1 MGPFLL
7 FRSRHPFIRNP
18 VEIEGAMMV
27 KRRLW
32 SVLSVVSAV
41 AACVGLCAPSALAS
55 DDGVDWR
62 IEDMG
67 VRDAWASGI
76 TGEGV
81 TVAVIDSQVVA
92 DHPSLEGVDVEYR
105 LALKTG
111 DSCWY
116 SQFDKEDRSR
126 VMRKPGDVTLST
138 SDGFYTTHGTGM
150 VGLVA
155 GNGKGY
161 DGAMGFQGIAPGAH
175 VVAYPYGFTDKG
187 DMGGMVFQGACIG
200 DDGSSSDLFGSA
212 LADAVD
218 SGARVVNMSY
228 TTLPDWGYA
237 PVALHAIRHGV
248 VLVRPR
254 ANSTRAGLYDLVG
267 QPVYGQYFPGSVTVN
282 SLTRDGSISATS
294 DVMDGNV
301 SILSPGYGVPIH
313 KGVRTDSKEVVL
325 SDGGNSSAAA
335 DLTGYLALVFQKWP
349 DATGNQVLQSLVRNT
364 RGNDSGEARLDPE
377 HKRGFGAVDPER
389 LLSVDPTVYPDVNP
403 LLEWAVRA
411 SGEHEE
417 TKGMY
422 TDSYSDLKDEYTSR
436 LGDVFSPEG
445 EQIECSK
452 ACGLIGREYERERK
466 AWERVEQ
473 CRKDGGSD
481 CMRYSATATADE
493 ADREAGWDD
502 VKAEYGRGG
511 VSKSSSKSSL
521 PSWFVP
527 AVVGVSVL
535 LVVLLVGGVV
545 LAVVFLG
552 RRRRFRAG
560 SGPVPGGGPASVPGG
575 VPSMPSVPAG
585 RPMPG
590 APYVDIARTDM
601 PHLNNPTHTTAS
613 RVPPTTG
620 AHPGQRPP
628 LPPSVHTQSC

>member
-1 MGPFLL
+1 
-7 FRSRHPFIRNP
+7 
-18 VEIEGAMMV
+18 MMV

-301 SILSPGYGVPIH
+301 SILSPGYGVPITRE
-313 KGVRTDSKEVVL
+313 GTTDSREVVL

-364 RGNDSGEARLDPE
+364 RGNGSGEARLDPE
-377 HKRGFGAVDPER
+377 HKRGFGAVDLDR
-389 LLSVDPTVYPDVNP
+389 LLETDPTVYPDVNP
-403 LLEWAVRA
+403 LLEWAVKA

-422 TDSYSDLKDEYTSR
+422 EHHDGWTDSKGGLSDP
-436 LGDVFSPEG
+436 FSPDG
-445 EQIECSK
+445 DTIECTS
-452 ACGLIGREYERERK
+452 ACELIGREYERERK
-466 AWERVEQ
+466 AWERVER

-527 AVVGVSVL
+527 AVVGGSVL

-545 LAVVFLG
+545 FGVVLS
-552 RRRRFRAG
+552 RRRRRSRAG
-560 SGPVPGGGPASVPGG
+560 SGPAPGG
-575 VPSMPSVPAG
+575 VPSMPSVPTG
-585 RPMPG
+585 PPMPG
-590 APYVDIARTDM
+590 MPYTDIAQAGM
-601 PHLNNPTHTTAS
+601 PHPNNPTHTTAS
-613 RVPPTTG
+613 RVPPMTG
-620 AHPGQRPP
+620 TYPEQRPP
-628 LPPSVHTQSC
+628 LPPRR

>member
-1 MGPFLL
+1 ML
-7 FRSRHPFIRNP
+7 
-18 VEIEGAMMV
+18 
-27 KRRLW
+27 KRRLKGL
-32 SVLSVVSAV
+32 LSVVSAV
-41 AACVGLCAPSALAS
+41 VACAGLCAPSALAS

-105 LALKTG
+105 LASENG

-116 SQFDKEDRSR
+116 RQFDREDRSR

-138 SDGFYTTHGTGM
+138 SDGFYDTHGTSM
-150 VGLVA
+150 VGLIA

-161 DGAMGFQGIAPGAH
+161 DGGMGYQGIAPGAR
-175 VVAYPYGFTDKG
+175 VVAYPDGFTDKG
-187 DMGGMVFQGACIG
+187 DTGGMVFQGACIG
-200 DDGSSSDLFGSA
+200 DDGSSSDLSGSA

-248 VLVRPR
+248 VLVRGR
-254 ANSTRAGLYDLVG
+254 ANDTRAGLYDLVG

-282 SLTRDGSISATS
+282 SLTRDGSVSATS

-301 SILSPGYGVPIH
+301 SILSPGYGVPITRE
-313 KGVRTDSKEVVL
+313 GTTDSREIVL

-349 DATGNQVLQSLVRNT
+349 EATGNQVLQSLVRNT
-364 RGNDSGEARLDPE
+364 RGNGSGEARLDPE

-389 LLSVDPTVYPDVNP
+389 LLETDPTAYPDINP

-422 TDSYSDLKDEYTSR
+422 EHHDGWTGSKGGLSDP
-436 LGDVFSPEG
+436 FSPDG
-445 EQIECSK
+445 DTIECTS

-527 AVVGVSVL
+527 AVVGGSVL

-545 LAVVFLG
+545 LGVVLS
-552 RRRRFRAG
+552 RRRRGSRAG
-560 SGPVPGGGPASVPGG
+560 SGSVPGGGSMPSVPGG

-585 RPMPG
+585 QPMPG

-620 AHPGQRPP
+620 AYPGQRPP
-628 LPPSVHTQSC
+628 LPPRQ

>member
-41 AACVGLCAPSALAS
+41 AACAGLCAPSALAS

-92 DHPSLEGVDVEYR
+92 DHPSLEDADVEYR

-282 SLTRDGSISATS
+282 SLTRDGSVSVTS

-301 SILSPGYGVPIH
+301 SILSPGYGVPITRE
-313 KGVRTDSKEVVL
+313 GTTDSREVVL

-364 RGNDSGEARLDPE
+364 RGNGSGEARLDPE
-377 HKRGFGAVDPER
+377 HKRGFGAVDLDR
-389 LLSVDPTVYPDVNP
+389 LLETDPTVYPDVNP
-403 LLEWAVRA
+403 LLEWAVKA

-422 TDSYSDLKDEYTSR
+422 EHHDGWTDSKGGLSDP
-436 LGDVFSPEG
+436 FSPDG
-445 EQIECSK
+445 DTIECTS
-452 ACGLIGREYERERK
+452 ACELIGREYERERK
-466 AWERVEQ
+466 AWERVER

-527 AVVGVSVL
+527 AVVGGSVL

-545 LAVVFLG
+545 FGVVLS
-552 RRRRFRAG
+552 RRRRRSRAG
-560 SGPVPGGGPASVPGG
+560 SGPAPGG
-575 VPSMPSVPAG
+575 VPSMPSVPTG
-585 RPMPG
+585 PPMPG
-590 APYVDIARTDM
+590 MPYTDIAQAGM
-601 PHLNNPTHTTAS
+601 PHPNNPTHTTAS
-613 RVPPTTG
+613 RVPPMTG
-620 AHPGQRPP
+620 TYPEQRPP
-628 LPPSVHTQSC
+628 LPPRR

>member
-1 MGPFLL
+1 
-7 FRSRHPFIRNP
+7 
-18 VEIEGAMMV
+18 MV

-282 SLTRDGSISATS
+282 SLTRDGSVSATS

-301 SILSPGYGVPIH
+301 SILSPGYGVPITRE
-313 KGVRTDSKEVVL
+313 GTTDSREVVL

-364 RGNDSGEARLDPE
+364 RGNGSGEARLDPE
-377 HKRGFGAVDPER
+377 HKRGFGAVDLDR
-389 LLSVDPTVYPDVNP
+389 LLETDPTVYPDVNP
-403 LLEWAVRA
+403 LLEWAVKA

-422 TDSYSDLKDEYTSR
+422 EHHDGWTDSKGGLSDP
-436 LGDVFSPEG
+436 FSPDG
-445 EQIECSK
+445 DTIECTS
-452 ACGLIGREYERERK
+452 ACELIGREYERERK
-466 AWERVEQ
+466 AWERVER

-527 AVVGVSVL
+527 AVVGGSVL

-545 LAVVFLG
+545 FGVVLS
-552 RRRRFRAG
+552 RRRRRSRAG
-560 SGPVPGGGPASVPGG
+560 SGPAPGG
-575 VPSMPSVPAG
+575 VPSMPSVPTG
-585 RPMPG
+585 PPMPG
-590 APYVDIARTDM
+590 MPYTDIAQAGM
-601 PHLNNPTHTTAS
+601 PHPNNPTHTTAS
-613 RVPPTTG
+613 RVPPMTG
-620 AHPGQRPP
+620 TYPEQRPP
-628 LPPSVHTQSC
+628 LPPRR

>member
-1 MGPFLL
+1 
-7 FRSRHPFIRNP
+7 
-18 VEIEGAMMV
+18 MMV

-41 AACVGLCAPSALAS
+41 AACAGLCAPSALAS

-282 SLTRDGSISATS
+282 SLTRDGSVSATS

-301 SILSPGYGVPIH
+301 SILSPGYGVPITRE
-313 KGVRTDSKEVVL
+313 GTTDSREVVL

-364 RGNDSGEARLDPE
+364 RGNGSGEARLDPE
-377 HKRGFGAVDPER
+377 HKRGFGAVDLDR
-389 LLSVDPTVYPDVNP
+389 LLETDPTVYPDVNP
-403 LLEWAVRA
+403 LLEWAVKA

-422 TDSYSDLKDEYTSR
+422 EHHDGWTDSKGGLSDP
-436 LGDVFSPEG
+436 FSPDG
-445 EQIECSK
+445 DTIECTS
-452 ACGLIGREYERERK
+452 ACELIGREYERERK
-466 AWERVEQ
+466 AWERVER

-527 AVVGVSVL
+527 AVVGGSVL

-545 LAVVFLG
+545 FGVVLS
-552 RRRRFRAG
+552 RRRRRSRAG
-560 SGPVPGGGPASVPGG
+560 SGPAPGG
-575 VPSMPSVPAG
+575 VPSMPSVPTG
-585 RPMPG
+585 PPMPG
-590 APYVDIARTDM
+590 MPYTDIAQAGM
-601 PHLNNPTHTTAS
+601 PHPNNPTHTTAS
-613 RVPPTTG
+613 RVPPMTG
-620 AHPGQRPP
+620 TYPEQRPP
-628 LPPSVHTQSC
+628 LPPRR

>member
-1 MGPFLL
+1 
-7 FRSRHPFIRNP
+7 
-18 VEIEGAMMV
+18 MV

-248 VLVRPR
+248 VLVRAR

-282 SLTRDGSISATS
+282 SLTRDGSVSATS

-301 SILSPGYGVPIH
+301 SILSPGYGVPITRE
-313 KGVRTDSKEVVL
+313 GTTDSREVVL

-364 RGNDSGEARLDPE
+364 RGNGSGEARLDPE
-377 HKRGFGAVDPER
+377 HKRGFGAVDLDR
-389 LLSVDPTVYPDVNP
+389 LLETDPTVYPDVNP
-403 LLEWAVRA
+403 LLEWAVKA

-422 TDSYSDLKDEYTSR
+422 EHHDGWTDSKGGLSDP
-436 LGDVFSPEG
+436 FSPDG
-445 EQIECSK
+445 DTIECTS
-452 ACGLIGREYERERK
+452 ACELIGREYERERK
-466 AWERVEQ
+466 AWERVER

-527 AVVGVSVL
+527 AVVGGSVL

-545 LAVVFLG
+545 FGVVLS
-552 RRRRFRAG
+552 RRRRRSRAG
-560 SGPVPGGGPASVPGG
+560 SGPAPGG
-575 VPSMPSVPAG
+575 VPSMPSVPTG
-585 RPMPG
+585 PPMPG
-590 APYVDIARTDM
+590 MPYTDIAQAGM
-601 PHLNNPTHTTAS
+601 PHPNNPTHTTAS
-613 RVPPTTG
+613 RVPPMTG
-620 AHPGQRPP
+620 TYPEQRPP
-628 LPPSVHTQSC
+628 LPPRR

>member
-1 MGPFLL
+1 
-7 FRSRHPFIRNP
+7 
-18 VEIEGAMMV
+18 MV

-41 AACVGLCAPSALAS
+41 AACAGLCAPSALAS

-81 TVAVIDSQVVA
+81 TVAVIDSQVVS

-105 LALKTG
+105 LALEAG

-116 SQFDKEDRSR
+116 SKFDKEDRSR

-138 SDGFYTTHGTGM
+138 SDGFYDTHATHM
-150 VGLVA
+150 VGLIA

-161 DGAMGFQGIAPGAH
+161 DGGLGYQGIAPGAH
-175 VVAYPYGFTDKG
+175 VVAYPTSFTNKG
-187 DMGGMVFQGACIG
+187 DAGGLATNGACVNREG
-200 DDGSSSDLFGSA
+200 TSGGLDDAA

-248 VLVRPR
+248 VLVRAR
-254 ANSTRAGLYDLVG
+254 DNSTRAGLYDLVG

-282 SLTRDGSISATS
+282 SLTREGSIAEYS

-301 SILSPGYGVPIH
+301 SILSPGYGVPTT
-313 KGVRTDSKEVVL
+313 KDVSTDSKEVVL
-325 SDGGNSSAAA
+325 SQGSNSSAAA

-349 DATGNQVLQSLVRNT
+349 EATGNQVLQSLVRNT
-364 RGNDSGEARLDPE
+364 RGNGSGEARLDPE
-377 HKRGFGAVDPER
+377 HKRGFGAVDLGK
-389 LLSVDPTVYPDVNP
+389 LLETDPTVYPDVNP
-403 LLEWAVRA
+403 LLEWAVKA

-422 TDSYSDLKDEYTSR
+422 EHHDGWTGSKGGLSDP
-436 LGDVFSPEG
+436 FSPDG
-445 EQIECSK
+445 DTVECTS
-452 ACGLIGREYERERK
+452 ACELIGKEARRERK
-466 AWERVEQ
+466 AWERVER

-511 VSKSSSKSSL
+511 VSKSSSSKSSL

-527 AVVGVSVL
+527 AVVGGSVL

-545 LAVVFLG
+545 LGVVFLG
-552 RRRRFRAG
+552 RRRRSRAG
-560 SGPVPGGGPASVPGG
+560 SGPVPGGGSMPSAPGG

-585 RPMPG
+585 QPMPG
-590 APYVDIARTDM
+590 APYADIARTGM
-601 PHLNNPTHTTAS
+601 PHPNNPTHATAS

-620 AHPGQRPP
+620 AYPGQRPP
-628 LPPSVHTQSC
+628 LPPRQ

>member
-1 MGPFLL
+1 
-7 FRSRHPFIRNP
+7 
-18 VEIEGAMMV
+18 MV

-248 VLVRPR
+248 VLVRGR

-301 SILSPGYGVPIH
+301 SILSPGYGVPITRE
-313 KGVRTDSKEVVL
+313 GTTDSREVVL

-364 RGNDSGEARLDPE
+364 RGNGSGEARLDPE
-377 HKRGFGAVDPER
+377 HKRGFGAVDLDR
-389 LLSVDPTVYPDVNP
+389 LLETDPTVYPDVNP
-403 LLEWAVRA
+403 LLEWAVKA

-422 TDSYSDLKDEYTSR
+422 EHHDGWTDSKGGLSDP
-436 LGDVFSPEG
+436 FSPDG
-445 EQIECSK
+445 DTIECTS
-452 ACGLIGREYERERK
+452 ACELIGREYERERK
-466 AWERVEQ
+466 AWERVER

-527 AVVGVSVL
+527 AVVGGSVL

-545 LAVVFLG
+545 FGVVLS
-552 RRRRFRAG
+552 RRRRRSRAG
-560 SGPVPGGGPASVPGG
+560 SGPAPGG
-575 VPSMPSVPAG
+575 VPSMPSVPTG
-585 RPMPG
+585 PPMPG
-590 APYVDIARTDM
+590 MPYTDIAQAGM
-601 PHLNNPTHTTAS
+601 PHPNNPTHTTAS
-613 RVPPTTG
+613 RVPPMTG
-620 AHPGQRPP
+620 TYPEQRPP
-628 LPPSVHTQSC
+628 LPPRR

>member
-1 MGPFLL
+1 
-7 FRSRHPFIRNP
+7 
-18 VEIEGAMMV
+18 MV

-349 DATGNQVLQSLVRNT
+349 DATGNQVLQSLVRNM

-403 LLEWAVRA
+403 LLEWAVKA

-422 TDSYSDLKDEYTSR
+422 EHHDGWTDSKGGLSDP
-436 LGDVFSPEG
+436 FSPDG
-445 EQIECSK
+445 DTIECTS
-452 ACGLIGREYERERK
+452 ACELIGREYERERK
-466 AWERVEQ
+466 AWERVER

-527 AVVGVSVL
+527 AVVGGSVL

-545 LAVVFLG
+545 FGVVLS
-552 RRRRFRAG
+552 RRRRRSRAG
-560 SGPVPGGGPASVPGG
+560 SGPAPGG
-575 VPSMPSVPAG
+575 VPSMPSVPTG
-585 RPMPG
+585 PPMPG
-590 APYVDIARTDM
+590 MPYTDIAQAGM
-601 PHLNNPTHTTAS
+601 PHPNNPTHTTAS
-613 RVPPTTG
+613 RVPPMTG
-620 AHPGQRPP
+620 TYPEQRPP
-628 LPPSVHTQSC
+628 LPPRR

>member
-1 MGPFLL
+1 
-7 FRSRHPFIRNP
+7 
-18 VEIEGAMMV
+18 MV

-81 TVAVIDSQVVA
+81 TVAVIDDQVVA

-282 SLTRDGSISATS
+282 SLTRDGSVSATS

-301 SILSPGYGVPIH
+301 SILSPGYGVPITRE
-313 KGVRTDSKEVVL
+313 GTTDSREVVL

-364 RGNDSGEARLDPE
+364 RGNGSGEARLDPE
-377 HKRGFGAVDPER
+377 HKRGFGAVDLDR
-389 LLSVDPTVYPDVNP
+389 LLETDPTVYPDVNP
-403 LLEWAVRA
+403 LLEWAVKA

-422 TDSYSDLKDEYTSR
+422 EHHDGWTDSKGGLSDP
-436 LGDVFSPEG
+436 FSPDG
-445 EQIECSK
+445 DTIECTS
-452 ACGLIGREYERERK
+452 ACELIGREYERERK
-466 AWERVEQ
+466 AWERVER

-527 AVVGVSVL
+527 AVVGGSVL

-545 LAVVFLG
+545 FGVVLS
-552 RRRRFRAG
+552 RRRRRSRAG
-560 SGPVPGGGPASVPGG
+560 SGPAPGG
-575 VPSMPSVPAG
+575 VPSMPSVPTG
-585 RPMPG
+585 PPMPG
-590 APYVDIARTDM
+590 MPYTDIAQAGM
-601 PHLNNPTHTTAS
+601 PHPNNPTHTTAS
-613 RVPPTTG
+613 RVPPMTG
-620 AHPGQRPP
+620 TYPEQRPP
-628 LPPSVHTQSC
+628 LPPRR

>member
-1 MGPFLL
+1 
-7 FRSRHPFIRNP
+7 
-18 VEIEGAMMV
+18 MMV

-282 SLTRDGSISATS
+282 SLTRDGSVSATS

-301 SILSPGYGVPIH
+301 SILSPGYGVPITRE
-313 KGVRTDSKEVVL
+313 GTTDSREVVL

-364 RGNDSGEARLDPE
+364 RGNGSGEARLDPE
-377 HKRGFGAVDPER
+377 HKRGFGAVDLDR
-389 LLSVDPTVYPDVNP
+389 LLETDPTVYPDVNP
-403 LLEWAVRA
+403 LLEWAVKA

-422 TDSYSDLKDEYTSR
+422 EHHDGWTDSKGGLSDP
-436 LGDVFSPEG
+436 FSPDG
-445 EQIECSK
+445 DTIECTS
-452 ACGLIGREYERERK
+452 ACELIGREYERERK
-466 AWERVEQ
+466 AWERVER

-527 AVVGVSVL
+527 AVVGGSVL

-545 LAVVFLG
+545 FGVVLS
-552 RRRRFRAG
+552 RRRRRSRAG
-560 SGPVPGGGPASVPGG
+560 SGPAPGG
-575 VPSMPSVPAG
+575 VPSMPSVPTG
-585 RPMPG
+585 PPMPG
-590 APYVDIARTDM
+590 MPYTDIAQAGM
-601 PHLNNPTHTTAS
+601 PHPNNPTHTTAS
-613 RVPPTTG
+613 RVPPMTG
-620 AHPGQRPP
+620 TYPEQRPP
-628 LPPSVHTQSC
+628 LPPRR

>member
-1 MGPFLL
+1 
-7 FRSRHPFIRNP
+7 
-18 VEIEGAMMV
+18 MV

-41 AACVGLCAPSALAS
+41 AACVGLCAPSALAG

-67 VRDAWASGI
+67 VRGAWASGI

-105 LALKTG
+105 LASENG

-116 SQFDKEDRSR
+116 RQFDREDRSR

-138 SDGFYTTHGTGM
+138 SDGFYDTHGTVM
-150 VGLVA
+150 VGLIA

-161 DGAMGFQGIAPGAH
+161 DGGMGLQGIAPGAH
-175 VVAYPYGFTDKG
+175 VVAYPDGFTNKG
-187 DMGGMVFQGACIG
+187 TTGGMAFQGACIG
-200 DDGSSSDLFGSA
+200 DDGSSSDLRGSA

-228 TTLPDWGYA
+228 VTMPDWRYA

-248 VLVRPR
+248 VLVRGR
-254 ANSTRAGLYDLVG
+254 DNDTRAGLYDLVG
-267 QPVYGQYFPGSVTVN
+267 QPAYGQYFPGSVTVN
-282 SLTRDGSISATS
+282 SLARDGSIAEYS

-301 SILSPGYGVPIH
+301 SILSPGYGVPTTR
-313 KGVRTDSKEVVL
+313 GGMTDSKEIVL

-364 RGNDSGEARLDPE
+364 KGNGSGEARLDPE
-377 HKRGFGAVDPER
+377 HKRGFGAVDLDR
-389 LLSVDPTVYPDVNP
+389 LLETDPTAYPDINP

-422 TDSYSDLKDEYTSR
+422 EHHDGWADSKGGLSDP
-436 LGDVFSPEG
+436 FSPDG
-445 EQIECSK
+445 DTIECTS

-466 AWERVEQ
+466 AWEKVEQ

-493 ADREAGWDD
+493 ADRDAGWDN

-511 VSKSSSKSSL
+511 VSKSSESSESLL

-527 AVVGVSVL
+527 AVVGGSVL
-535 LVVLLVGGVV
+535 LVVLLVGGIVLGVV
-545 LAVVFLG
+545 LA
-552 RRRRFRAG
+552 RRRRGSRVGSGSTPGGG
-560 SGPVPGGGPASVPGG
+560 SGPVPGGGSMPSGG
-575 VPSMPSVPAG
+575 PIPSVPAG
-585 RPMPG
+585 QPMLG
-590 APYVDIARTDM
+590 APYADIARDRDI
-601 PHLNNPTHTTAS
+601 PHPNNPTHTTAS
-613 RVPPTTG
+613 RIPSTTG
-620 AHPGQRPP
+620 THPGQHPP
-628 LPPSVHTQSC
+628 LPPRR